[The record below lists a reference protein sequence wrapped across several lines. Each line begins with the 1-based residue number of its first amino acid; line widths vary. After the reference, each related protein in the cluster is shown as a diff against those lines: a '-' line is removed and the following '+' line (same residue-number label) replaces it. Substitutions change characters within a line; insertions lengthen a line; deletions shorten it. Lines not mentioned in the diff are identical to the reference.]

1 MSESPWEG
9 AIAMGRHLLMCRI
22 MVQTLLE
29 HRDDPQP
36 KCQRLPLV
44 QDQHTVSMAGRN
56 LYDTVRDCWRGQNQ
70 WWKGPCEPQV
80 PLDEGMSQQLPAH
93 VREPLH
99 LHLFLLFCF
108 LSPRIFSPPGLSG
121 PVNFVSNAVQHCW
134 SHHAPAWEL
143 LLPAW

>member
-1 MSESPWEG
+1 MSPHGKVPLQWGGTCSCAELWCRPYLSTGTIPSPNVRGCPLSKTNTLPPWQAGICMTQSG
-9 AIAMGRHLLMCRI
+9 A
-22 MVQTLLE
+22 
-29 HRDDPQP
+29 
-36 KCQRLPLV
+36 
-44 QDQHTVSMAGRN
+44 AGE
-56 LYDTVRDCWRGQNQ
+56 NQ

-134 SHHAPAWEL
+134 SHHAPVWEL